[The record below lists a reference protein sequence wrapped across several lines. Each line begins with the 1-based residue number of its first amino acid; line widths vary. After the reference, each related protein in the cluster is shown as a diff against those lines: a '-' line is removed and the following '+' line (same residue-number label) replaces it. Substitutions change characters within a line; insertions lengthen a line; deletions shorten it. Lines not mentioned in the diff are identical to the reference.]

1 MSYKEQ
7 RKKAGY
13 SQKTVANLL
22 GVSVSAVSL
31 YETLRYSPKLAP
43 PYQPREVPVSQ
54 IASTW
59 YLPKSPS
66 FSGRHSPSPHT

>member
-31 YETLRYSPKLAP
+31 YETGKADPSVVVLHKLAAL
-43 PYQPREVPVSQ
+43 YRCSLDE
-54 IASTW
+54 
-59 YLPKSPS
+59 LMKGE
-66 FSGRHSPSPHT
+66 GRK

>member
-31 YETLRYSPKLAP
+31 YETGKADPPVVVLHKLAAL
-43 PYQPREVPVSQ
+43 YRCSLDE
-54 IASTW
+54 
-59 YLPKSPS
+59 LMKGE
-66 FSGRHSPSPHT
+66 GRK